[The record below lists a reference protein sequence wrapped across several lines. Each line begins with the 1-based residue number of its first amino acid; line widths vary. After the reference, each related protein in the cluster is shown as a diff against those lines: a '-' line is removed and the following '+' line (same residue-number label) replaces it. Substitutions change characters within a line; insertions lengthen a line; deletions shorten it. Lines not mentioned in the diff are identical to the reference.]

1 MRWQTLKL
9 ANLRIENPL
18 NFTIGILGGGQLAKM
33 DAQEAKK
40 LSFNIITYDPDPH
53 CPASLITENITGSF
67 NDVEKLKVFND
78 KVDIV
83 SYELEHINIDTVR
96 QAIPEDKIYPSLDVL
111 EIIQDKLK
119 QKEFFSKKGLPV
131 PFFRKVENID
141 EIKEILPV
149 VQKARFG
156 GYDGKG
162 VVVLKTEEDLKKAI
176 KAPSYIEELIDIERE
191 IAVMVVR
198 NASKDVR
205 VYPVVDMV
213 FSEDGNLLDYLV
225 APSDISEDLT
235 KKAQDIA
242 VAAVEALDGVGV
254 FGVEM
259 FLDKKGRILI
269 NEVAPR
275 PHNSGHY
282 TIEACETSQFE
293 QHIRVLTNLP
303 LGSSK
308 QVVPAATLNI
318 LGEKDA
324 FGEPVYKGLSDVM
337 KIDGVYVHIYGKRKV
352 KPLRKMGHITVID
365 FDKNRLVEKVHYIK
379 KTLKVLSK

>member
-1 MRWQTLKL
+1 MRWQALKL
-9 ANLRIENPL
+9 ANLKIENPL

-53 CPASLITENITGSF
+53 CPASLITGNITGSF

-96 QAIPEDKIYPSLDVL
+96 QAIPEDKIYPSLNVL

-162 VVVLKTEEDLKKAI
+162 VVVLKSEEDLKKAI

-293 QHIRVLTNLP
+293 QHVRVLTNLP
-303 LGSSK
+303 LGSAK
-308 QVVPAATLNI
+308 QVIPAATLNI

-324 FGEPVYKGLSDVM
+324 FGEPIYQGLSDVM

-365 FDKNRLVEKVHYIK
+365 FDRNRLVEKVHYIK